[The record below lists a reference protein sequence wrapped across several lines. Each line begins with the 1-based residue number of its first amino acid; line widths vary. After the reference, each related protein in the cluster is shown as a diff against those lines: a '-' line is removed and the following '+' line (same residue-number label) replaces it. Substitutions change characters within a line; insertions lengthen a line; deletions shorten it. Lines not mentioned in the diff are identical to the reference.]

1 MPVPIKPDLK
11 ATQAK
16 LDSALKDPQK
26 YPWYLGSYI
35 GIPPG
40 GHDALADGVIVTALD
55 GDHQAEAV
63 VKGLAGGAPVRVV
76 RMAGR
81 PMAGG

>member
-1 MPVPIKPDLK
+1 MATLNKPDLK
-11 ATQAK
+11 ATQATIDK
-16 LDSALKDPQK
+16 GLKK

-40 GHDALADGVIVTALD
+40 GNDAIMEGIIVTALD

-63 VKGLAGGAPVRVV
+63 VGALAGTVPVRVV
-76 RMAGR
+76 RMAER
-81 PMAGG
+81 PTAGG